1 MLGFKNEESRCF
13 ARREVA
19 EMLYKAA
26 DMLPAGY
33 RFRLWD
39 VWRPFALQ
47 KELFES
53 YSEKITKEFHLEE
66 LSEEERVAEISKFVA
81 NPKPDRVYP
90 PAHTTGAA
98 IDLTIVGP
106 DGKELEF
113 GTEFDAFTDKTKA
126 AYYETQEAAG
136 EPDADVIRKNRRLL
150 YNIMI
155 DAGFTNLP
163 SEWWHFEYGDKNWAY
178 TTKQPAL
185 YDGIFALDEQEG
197 FAEASAELV

>member
-1 MLGFKNEESRCF
+1 MSDFMERPIPIIEDPGDYKETAFIDSPLVEIEDSERIDIALQYPVLGFKNAESRCF

-126 AYYETQEAAG
+126 AYYFFSISV
-136 EPDADVIRKNRRLL
+136 DR
-150 YNIMI
+150 
-155 DAGFTNLP
+155 
-163 SEWWHFEYGDKNWAY
+163 
-178 TTKQPAL
+178 
-185 YDGIFALDEQEG
+185 
-197 FAEASAELV
+197 